1 MPLLIKQKKLNKLYY
16 NQYLED
22 LNKKIN
28 DFTND
33 SIKSST
39 EKNTLYKLIKQKK

>member
-1 MPLLIKQKKLNKLYY
+1 MTKALIKQKKLNEQYY

-28 DFTND
+28 DFTNG
-33 SIKSST
+33 ST
-39 EKNTLYKLIKQKK
+39 KVILKKHTL